1 MKQKEVAY
9 LCDGNKECC
18 SSKDCFVNGGTC
30 KHTKDIEHA
39 ISFSH
44 ISDYFYGD
52 QEITE
57 KIEVYEESNRES
69 EEMQRTQS
77 LLNTLLKE
85 EENKNRVYKRLC
97 YFYIVFACIWIVLMI
112 AKMFL

>member
-69 EEMQRTQS
+69 EEIQKNQR
-77 LLNTLLKE
+77 LLNILVKE
-85 EENKNRVYKRLC
+85 TEKSTRIYKILC
-97 YFYIVFACIWIVLMI
+97 YFYIAFACIWIVLMI